1 MSIHSKTRLLIHIV
15 WSTHKRERLFPR
27 PLRIELNDYLRSYA
41 ACHSMRLIN
50 AYVNTDHIHLL
61 IDMDPTQSIASTV
74 KLLKGASSRWLN
86 QQETLEAKFSWGR
99 GYGAFSVNE
108 SHVNRVIQYI
118 SNQEKHHQ
126 MRAFTE
132 ECSEFM
138 QKYQVDAA
146 NR

>member
-1 MSIHSKTRLLIHIV
+1 MSIHSRTRLLTHIV
-15 WSTHKRERLFPR
+15 WSTHKRERLIPR

-41 ACHSMRLIN
+41 TSHSIRLIN

-61 IDMDPTQSIASTV
+61 IDLEPTQSVASTV

-86 QQETLEAKFSWGR
+86 RQESLKTKFSWGR
-99 GYGAFSVNE
+99 GYGAFSVSE
-108 SHVNRVIQYI
+108 SHIHRVIQYI

-126 MRAFTE
+126 VRAFTD
-132 ECSEFM
+132 EFNEFL
-138 QKYQVDAA
+138 QKHQVDAA